1 MPEKTE
7 RKIFACECRDYDI
20 LLDGKKFVVSGERL
34 VGCIFDD
41 DAKYFEGVIFSQ
53 RDSGYELDG
62 TVELSKNEFQERV
75 SSFSEIFY

>member
-1 MPEKTE
+1 MSKKTE

-20 LLDGKKFVVSGERL
+20 LLDGKKFVISGEKL

-41 DAKYFEGVIFSQ
+41 DAKYFEGTVFDK
-53 RDSGYELDG
+53 RDSGYEFGG

-75 SSFSEIFY
+75 SSFSEIF

>member
-1 MPEKTE
+1 MSKKTE
-7 RKIFACECRDYDI
+7 RKIFACECRDYVI
-20 LLDGKKFVVSGERL
+20 LLDGKKFVVSGEKM
-34 VGCIFDD
+34 VGCIFVFFS
-41 DAKYFEGVIFSQ
+41 KYFEGAVFSK

>member
-1 MPEKTE
+1 MSKKTE

-41 DAKYFEGVIFSQ
+41 DAKYFEGAVFDK
-53 RDSGYELDG
+53 RDFGYELGG
-62 TVELSKNEFQERV
+62 TVELSKKEFQERV
-75 SSFSEIFY
+75 SSFSEMF

>member
-1 MPEKTE
+1 MSKKTE
-7 RKIFACECRDYDI
+7 RKIFACECRDYEI

-41 DAKYFEGVIFSQ
+41 DAKYFEGAIFSK

-62 TVELSKNEFQERV
+62 TVKLSKKEFQERV
-75 SSFSEIFY
+75 SSFSEIF

>member
-1 MPEKTE
+1 MQDKTK

-20 LLDGKKFVVSGERL
+20 LLDGKKFVVSGEKL

-41 DAKYFEGVIFSQ
+41 DAKYFEGAVFNK
-53 RDSGYELDG
+53 RDSGYELGG

-75 SSFSEIFY
+75 SSFSEIF